1 LSESDASAWQLWQ
14 QQAQAKRNQMQW
26 ALRNFLR
33 WTPGEYR
40 ENPSGKEFINHL
52 PHPKSELAKILLA
65 RYGLSDLPDRA
76 SDQRVLETLTYLDWL
91 DGLALTAADWL
102 DALFRKERGAN
113 HSVVQCEQTLSWLDV
128 GAKNW
133 SYVEAL
139 SGFIQNRHESNFQ
152 LHGIELDPMRRYTNL
167 HTREQA
173 AQAFI
178 QRIPQATYHVGDALA
193 WQQPVHVIS
202 LFLPFVF
209 VEPHLAWGLPLPYF
223 QPQALLEHLVE
234 LLEPGGLLII
244 VNQGKVE
251 AEAQGQLLQ
260 NMVEQGRLEIQN
272 LEQLPTRFIDYQYP
286 RFGWLCRKIDA

>member
-1 LSESDASAWQLWQ
+1 MSAWQLWQ

-26 ALRNFLR
+26 ALRNFVR

-40 ENPSGKEFINHL
+40 EKPSRQAFINHL
-52 PHPKSELAKILLA
+52 PHPKAELAKILLA
-65 RYGLSDLPDRA
+65 RYGLSDLPERA
-76 SDQRVLETLTYLDWL
+76 ADQRVLETLTYLDWL
-91 DGLALTAADWL
+91 DGLALTASDWL
-102 DALFRKERGAN
+102 DALLRKESEAN
-113 HSVVQCEQTLSWLDV
+113 HSVVQGEQTLSWLDV

-139 SGFIQNRHESNFQ
+139 SGFIQNRHGANSQ

-178 QRIPQATYHVGDALA
+178 KRIPQASYHVGDALH

-209 VEPHLAWGLPLPYF
+209 VEPHLARGLPLPYF
-223 QPQALLEHLVE
+223 QPQALLEHLVG

-244 VNQGKVE
+244 VNQGEVE
-251 AEAQGQLLQ
+251 AEAQDQLLQ
-260 NMVEQGRLEIQN
+260 NLVVQGSLEIQN
-272 LEQLPTRFIDYQYP
+272 LGQLPTRFIDYQFP